1 MKKIKEL
8 EEKITLIQKSKED
21 NKFAEINKK
30 ATDAFNNS
38 ISQKDKNMKKKY
50 LQGWVSKWQ
59 KTEENKGSQ
68 IILDLVTQA
77 QDELKKIK

>member
-1 MKKIKEL
+1 M
-8 EEKITLIQKSKED
+8 LI
-21 NKFAEINKK
+21 
-30 ATDAFNNS
+30 
-38 ISQKDKNMKKKY
+38 DKNMKKKY